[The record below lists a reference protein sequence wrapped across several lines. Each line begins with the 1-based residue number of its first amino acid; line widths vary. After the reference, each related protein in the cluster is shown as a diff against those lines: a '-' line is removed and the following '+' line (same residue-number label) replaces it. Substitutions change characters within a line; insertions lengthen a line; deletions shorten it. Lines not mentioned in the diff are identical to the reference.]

1 MVSGSNRTKRI
12 LVVLASCG
20 LACSTYAYAQTATS
34 SLRESTDAM
43 DGSASPS
50 PSRVMGNPTEAS
62 LTQLPY
68 RIGVDDVLTISVW
81 HEPDLSRSV
90 PVRPDGKISL
100 SLVGDITA
108 AGKTAMELEGE
119 LKLAL
124 TKFLKDPQVTV
135 IVSDIRSQRINVI
148 GQVSRPGTF
157 PLTQSMGV
165 LDAVAQAGGLRDFAK
180 KKGIYVLRV
189 DPSGKRIR
197 IPYKYE
203 NVLKG
208 SDNSQEVILQAHDTV
223 VVP

>member
-1 MVSGSNRTKRI
+1 M
-12 LVVLASCG
+12 
-20 LACSTYAYAQTATS
+20 
-34 SLRESTDAM
+34 
-43 DGSASPS
+43 
-50 PSRVMGNPTEAS
+50 
-62 LTQLPY
+62 
-68 RIGVDDVLTISVW
+68 LTISVW

-100 SLVGDITA
+100 SLVGDVAA
-108 AGKTAMELEGE
+108 AGKTATELEGQ

-124 TKFLKDPQVTV
+124 AKFLKDPQVTV

-148 GQVSRPGTF
+148 GQVTRPGTF

-180 KKGIYVLRV
+180 KKDIYVLRV
-189 DPSGKRIR
+189 APDGRR
-197 IPYKYE
+197 VRLAYKYE

-208 SDNSQEVILQAHDTV
+208 NHGSQELILQAHDTV

>member
-1 MVSGSNRTKRI
+1 MVPGKIRTTTILAILAGSW
-12 LVVLASCG
+12 LALSALASG
-20 LACSTYAYAQTATS
+20 QAVA
-34 SLRESTDAM
+34 
-43 DGSASPS
+43 SAVRGAAPDEGEGAIS
-50 PSRVMGNPTEAS
+50 PSRVTGNPVAGS
-62 LTQLPY
+62 DAQKPY

-100 SLVGDITA
+100 SLVGDVTA
-108 AGKTAMELEGE
+108 AGKTAMELEGQ

-124 TKFLKDPQVTV
+124 AKYLKDPQVTV

-148 GQVSRPGTF
+148 GQVTRPGSF

-180 KKGIYVLRV
+180 KKNIYVLRV
-189 DPSGKRIR
+189 EADGRRVR

-203 NVLKG
+203 SVLKG
-208 SDNSQEVILQAHDTV
+208 SQNSEEVILQAHDTV

>member
-1 MVSGSNRTKRI
+1 MVPGKIRTTTILAILAGSWLALSTPASGQA
-12 LVVLASCG
+12 VASAVRG
-20 LACSTYAYAQTATS
+20 AAPDE
-34 SLRESTDAM
+34 REGA
-43 DGSASPS
+43 PS
-50 PSRVMGNPTEAS
+50 PSRVTGNPITEDA
-62 LTQLPY
+62 QKPY

-81 HEPDLSRSV
+81 HEPDLSRSI

-100 SLVGDITA
+100 SLVGDVTA
-108 AGKTAMELEGE
+108 AGKTAMELEGQ

-124 TKFLKDPQVTV
+124 AKYLKDPQVTV

-148 GQVSRPGTF
+148 GQVTHPGSF

-180 KKGIYVLRV
+180 KKNIYVLRV
-189 DPSGKRIR
+189 EADGRRVR

-208 SDNSQEVILQAHDTV
+208 AQNSEEVILQAHDTV

>member
-1 MVSGSNRTKRI
+1 MFSGKFRT
-12 LVVLASCG
+12 LGVVVALAAAW
-20 LACSTYAYAQTATS
+20 LACSSAMRAQSATS
-34 SLRESTDAM
+34 SLREVP
-43 DGSASPS
+43 DGIEGSPS
-50 PSRVMGNPTEAS
+50 PSRLTGNPTEAS
-62 LTQLPY
+62 LTQTPY

-100 SLVGDITA
+100 SLVGDVTA
-108 AGKTAMELEGE
+108 AGKTAMELEGQ

-124 TKFLKDPQVTV
+124 SKFIKDPQVTV

-148 GQVSRPGTF
+148 GQVTRPGSF
-157 PLTQSMGV
+157 PLTQAMGV

-189 DPSGKRIR
+189 SPDGRRIR

-208 SDNSQEVILQAHDTV
+208 DHDSEEVILQAHDTV